1 MQGDCLSAVLFIYY
15 LAKCLKEEQNQM
27 YGFYLCP
34 KYADYITYVTSSLEK
49 LEEIWKDTP
58 PKLKSYNL
66 QVNQSKTEKYQIPR
80 PIPEQYLPE
89 LDINTNQNVLWS
101 ELDWIANI
109 QPVTPENTS
118 TNWKECK
125 LLGTKLDTTADIER
139 GKILTLDA
147 MKSLRHI
154 FESHNISQDIKIRIL
169 NAYAASIFLYNSET
183 WTLIT
188 ASHIKQIH
196 SFHRRLM
203 RTVLHVRWPR
213 IITNEDLYRRTKAE
227 PWSKTICRRRLNW
240 LGHVMRLD
248 EKTPA
253 RVALK

>member
-1 MQGDCLSAVLFIYY
+1 
-15 LAKCLKEEQNQM
+15 
-27 YGFYLCP
+27 
-34 KYADYITYVTSSLEK
+34 
-49 LEEIWKDTP
+49 
-58 PKLKSYNL
+58 
-66 QVNQSKTEKYQIPR
+66 
-80 PIPEQYLPE
+80 
-89 LDINTNQNVLWS
+89 
-101 ELDWIANI
+101 
-109 QPVTPENTS
+109 
-118 TNWKECK
+118 
-125 LLGTKLDTTADIER
+125 
-139 GKILTLDA
+139 

-154 FESHNISQDIKIRIL
+154 FESHNISQDIKIRIF

-183 WTLIT
+183 WTLT
-188 ASHIKQIH
+188 ASHIKQID

-253 RVALK
+253 RVALKEYLTPMRRPVGRPALTWLKQIETDLNATNVQLNLSKDNPEQIIITLEKITKDRSNWRRIIRDAMDGTHPKVL